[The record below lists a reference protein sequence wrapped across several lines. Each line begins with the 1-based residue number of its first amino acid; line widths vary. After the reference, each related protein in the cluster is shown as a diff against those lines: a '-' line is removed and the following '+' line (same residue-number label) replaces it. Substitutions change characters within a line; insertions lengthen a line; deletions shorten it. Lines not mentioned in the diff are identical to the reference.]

1 MTGWIARTVA
11 DSPKNRD
18 HSDHVTNSESRDCQI
33 IIRHCS
39 KMTAWQKRA
48 TGKCVFENKPERNM
62 ELSIIGTIL
71 GNYWTSNSSLDFKGE
86 TDIICTNLKKQ
97 ENERAPSD
105 WLIFR
110 SSDWLLQ
117 CHKMT
122 LTCRE
127 RESINKLGITVNRR
141 VYLVILI
148 IMIHIYDS

>member
-1 MTGWIARTVA
+1 M
-11 DSPKNRD
+11 
-18 HSDHVTNSESRDCQI
+18 
-33 IIRHCS
+33 CS
-39 KMTAWQKRA
+39 KINPKEIWN
-48 TGKCVFENKPERNM
+48 FPLS
-62 ELSIIGTIL
+62 ELFWAIIELQTVRSI
-71 GNYWTSNSSLDFKGE
+71 FKGE

>member
-1 MTGWIARTVA
+1 V
-11 DSPKNRD
+11 
-18 HSDHVTNSESRDCQI
+18 
-33 IIRHCS
+33 CS
-39 KMTAWQKRA
+39 KLNPKEIWN
-48 TGKCVFENKPERNM
+48 FPLL
-62 ELSIIGTIL
+62 ELFWAIIELQTVRSI
-71 GNYWTSNSSLDFKGE
+71 FKGE

-110 SSDWLLQ
+110 SSDWLLLSQ
-117 CHKMT
+117 DDAQVS
-122 LTCRE
+122 RN